1 MKVRLSPGQSRAL
14 AALLLLLVVSA
25 AVAGVA
31 LPVWLLNQRYDS
43 ALEDY
48 TDRLARYQRVVALR
62 PAIEEAIKT
71 VEARAGHQYYLKP
84 ASPALSAAELQG
96 LVTRIIET
104 HRGRIAASQALPAKE
119 DGQAAEPVKV
129 AISVQMIASIVPLL
143 MILHTLEASQPY
155 LFVDQLTVQANQ
167 GRGYKPV
174 PGVEPEYVVSL
185 TVFGFAPAGSGKP

>member
-1 MKVRLSPGQSRAL
+1 MKVRLFPGQSRAL
-14 AALLLLLVVSA
+14 AVSLLLLVISA
-25 AVAGVA
+25 VVAGVA
-31 LPVWLLNQRYDS
+31 LPAWLMNEHYDS
-43 ALEDY
+43 TLEDY
-48 TDRLARYQRVVALR
+48 SDRLKRYQRVVALR
-62 PAIEEAIKT
+62 PAIEDAMKT
-71 VEARAGHQYYLKP
+71 VEARAGRQYYLKS

-104 HRGRIAASQALPAKE
+104 HQGRIAASLALPAKD
-119 DGQAAEPVKV
+119 DGKAAEPVKV
-129 AISVQMIASIVPLL
+129 AISVQMIASIIPL
-143 MILHTLEASQPY
+143 MKILHTLETSQPY